1 MVAMS
6 RFENDVTR
14 TYLLL
19 GGKRTINAPI
29 ETALEAHDLIVKGL
43 PLAALLHLVNEVPML
58 SSGDTLEKAIGISPR
73 TLQHHKK
80 KDISKPLSVEQS
92 NRIWRFAK
100 ILGRAI
106 DVLGSK
112 EEAEM
117 WMNQPAFGLE
127 NRKPIDLL
135 ASAPGAEAVQD
146 YLTRVEYGIYM

>member
-1 MVAMS
+1 
-6 RFENDVTR
+6 
-14 TYLLL
+14 
-19 GGKRTINAPI
+19 
-29 ETALEAHDLIVKGL
+29 
-43 PLAALLHLVNEVPML
+43 ML

-80 KDISKPLSVEQS
+80 DISKPLSIEQS

>member
-6 RFENDVTR
+6 RFENEVTR
-14 TYLLL
+14 TCLLL
-19 GGKRTINAPI
+19 GGKRTIHAPI
-29 ETALEAHDLIVKGL
+29 ETARDAHDLIVRGL
-43 PLAALLHLVNEVPML
+43 PLTALIHLVNETPML

-73 TLQHHKK
+73 TLQRHKK
-80 KDISKPLSVEQS
+80 EDTSKPLSVEQS

-106 DVLGSK
+106 EVLGSK
-112 EEAEM
+112 EEAEL
-117 WMNQPAFGLE
+117 WMGQPAFGLE

-146 YLTRVEYGIYM
+146 YLTRIEYGIYM